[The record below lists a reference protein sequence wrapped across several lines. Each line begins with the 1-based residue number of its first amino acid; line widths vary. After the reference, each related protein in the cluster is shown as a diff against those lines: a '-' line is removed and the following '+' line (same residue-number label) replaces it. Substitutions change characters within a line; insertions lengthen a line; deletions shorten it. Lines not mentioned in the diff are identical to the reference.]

1 MNYFPMYC
9 VETSYT
15 LDLSLSNRNL
25 RYYLT
30 ITKRFLFDKY
40 SEHVHAS
47 TERVNQSATASTLNM
62 IKYSAADSYN
72 RPGIWLT

>member
-9 VETSYT
+9 VEISYT
-15 LDLSLSNRNL
+15 LDLSLSNRNH
-25 RYYLT
+25 RYCLT

-40 SEHVHAS
+40 SEHIYTG
-47 TERVNQSATASTLNM
+47 TERVNRSATASTLNM

-72 RPGIWLT
+72 RLGIWLT

>member
-25 RYYLT
+25 RYCLT

-40 SEHVHAS
+40 NELYKHR
-47 TERVNQSATASTLNM
+47 TC
-62 IKYSAADSYN
+62 
-72 RPGIWLT
+72 